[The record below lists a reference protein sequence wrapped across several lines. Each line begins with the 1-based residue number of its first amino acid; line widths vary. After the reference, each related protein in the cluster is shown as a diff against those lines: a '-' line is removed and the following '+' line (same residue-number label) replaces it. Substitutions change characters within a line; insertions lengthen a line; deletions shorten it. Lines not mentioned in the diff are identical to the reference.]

1 MRPSD
6 SEFSLPAP
14 GVQPSARPTRLGL
27 FGGSFNPIHNGHLA
41 VARQARDILALDRIL
56 FIPTGDP
63 PHKRDGTLAA
73 ARHRYEMV
81 RLAIAGT
88 PAFELSDIEITRRGK
103 SYSIDTVREL
113 RRHYGPSAALFF
125 LIGLDAFLDLPNW
138 REPDALL
145 AACSFVV
152 ISRPGQSFTAL
163 ATLPFLRHLSPETLT
178 ALDAGALNR
187 LDLSLP
193 SGHTVICLSLPPSPI
208 SASDIRQRIQ
218 RGDLLANL
226 LPPPVESYILHTQLY
241 REDQHRTHI

>member
-1 MRPSD
+1 MRSSD
-6 SEFSLPAP
+6 SEFSPQALATQHSALPM
-14 GVQPSARPTRLGL
+14 RLGL

-41 VARQARDILALDRIL
+41 IARQAHEALALDRTL

-63 PHKRDGTLAA
+63 PHKQDGALAGA
-73 ARHRYEMV
+73 QHRYEMV

-88 PAFELSDIEITRRGK
+88 PAFELSDIEITRQGK

-113 RRHYGPSAALFF
+113 QQHYGPSTALFF

-152 ISRPGQSFTAL
+152 ISRPGQSFKTL
-163 ATLPFLRHLSPETLT
+163 ATLPFLQNVSMETL
-178 ALDAGALNR
+178 ASLDAGTVNR
-187 LDLSLP
+187 LDLPLP
-193 SGHTVICLSLPPSPI
+193 SGQTVICLSLTPSPI
-208 SASDIRQRIQ
+208 SASDIRERIR
-218 RGDLLANL
+218 RGAMLANL
-226 LPPPVESYILHTQLY
+226 LPPSVESYILHKQLY

>member
-1 MRPSD
+1 MRSSD
-6 SEFSLPAP
+6 SEFSPSALST
-14 GVQPSARPTRLGL
+14 QPSAPPKRLGL

-41 VARQARDILALDRIL
+41 IARQAHEILALDRTL

-63 PHKRDGTLAA
+63 PHKRDGALAPA
-73 ARHRYEMV
+73 QHRYEMV
-81 RLAIAGT
+81 RLAISGT
-88 PAFELSDIEITRRGK
+88 PAFELSDIEITRQGK

-113 RRHYGPSAALFF
+113 QRRYGPATTLFF

-152 ISRPGQSFTAL
+152 ISRPGQSFKTL
-163 ATLPFLRHLSPETLT
+163 AALPFLRNPSLEKLT
-178 ALDAGALNR
+178 ALDAGSLKR
-187 LDLSLP
+187 LDLPLP
-193 SGHTVICLSLPPSPI
+193 SGRTIICLSLMPSPI

-218 RGDLLANL
+218 RGAMLANL
-226 LPPPVESYILHTQLY
+226 LPPPVESYILHKQLY

>member
-1 MRPSD
+1 MAPD
-6 SEFSLPAP
+6 SILSAP
-14 GVQPSARPTRLGL
+14 TLRHLHPQRLGL

-41 VARQARDILALDRIL
+41 IARQAHEMLALDRTL

-63 PHKRDGTLAA
+63 PHKRDGALAPA
-73 ARHRYEMV
+73 QHRYEMV

-88 PAFELSDIEITRRGK
+88 PAFELSDIEIARQGK

-113 RRHYGPSAALFF
+113 QRQYGPSTALFF

-163 ATLPFLRHLSPETLT
+163 ASLPFLLDVT
-178 ALDAGALNR
+178 AKRLAPLDAGIVNR
-187 LDLSLP
+187 LDLPLP
-193 SGHTVICLSLPPSPI
+193 SGHRIICLSLPPSPI

-218 RGDLLANL
+218 RGAALANL
-226 LPPPVESYILHTQLY
+226 LPPPVESYILHKHLY
-241 REDQHRTHI
+241 REDRNRTHI